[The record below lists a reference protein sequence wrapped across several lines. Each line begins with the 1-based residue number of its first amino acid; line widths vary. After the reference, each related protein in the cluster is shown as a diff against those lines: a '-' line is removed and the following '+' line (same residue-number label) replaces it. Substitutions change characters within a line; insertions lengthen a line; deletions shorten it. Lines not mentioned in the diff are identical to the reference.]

1 MSAKKAET
9 AEKAEGGGK
18 KSPLPIIIGAV
29 VLVVVLFFAKG
40 MMGSKKEE
48 DKGDKKEKKKHERPV
63 VGEYVPL
70 EPDFTVNMAGG
81 GDHYLKAAISLG
93 MKKDVTEE
101 TLKHHLAPIRDA
113 IVTIL
118 SAKQVKDLATI
129 KSKDVL
135 KDEIKAKLND
145 ITDDA
150 VVEVCF
156 TSFATQ

>member
-1 MSAKKAET
+1 MSAKK

-18 KSPLPIIIGAV
+18 KSPMPMIIGAV
-29 VLVVVLFFAKG
+29 VLIVVLYFAKG
-40 MMGSKKEE
+40 AMGGKKEE
-48 DKGDKKEKKKHERPV
+48 DKGDKKEKKKHEKAV

-81 GDHYLKAAISLG
+81 GDHYLKAAVSLG

-118 SAKQVKDLATI
+118 SAKKIQDLATA
-129 KSKDVL
+129 KSKEAL
-135 KDEIKAKLND
+135 KDEIKEKLND

-150 VVEVCF
+150 VVEICF

>member
-1 MSAKKAET
+1 MSAKKE
-9 AEKAEGGGK
+9 EKAEKVEGGK
-18 KSPLPIIIGAV
+18 KSPLPLVIGAV
-29 VLVVVLFFAKG
+29 VLVVILFFAKG
-40 MMGSKKEE
+40 LIGGKKE
-48 DKGDKKEKKKHERPV
+48 DAKGDKKEKKKQEKLV

-81 GDHYLKAAISLG
+81 GDHYLKAGVSLG

-118 SAKQVKDLATI
+118 SAKKVQDLATA
-129 KSKDVL
+129 KSKEAL
-135 KDEIKAKLND
+135 KTEIKEKLND
-145 ITDDA
+145 ITDDSI
-150 VVEVCF
+150 VEICF

>member
-1 MSAKKAET
+1 MSAKKAE
-9 AEKAEGGGK
+9 KAEGGK
-18 KSPLPIIIGAV
+18 KSPMPMVIGAV

-40 MMGSKKEE
+40 MMASKKPE
-48 DKGDKKEKKKHERPV
+48 DEGEKKAKKKHEKAV
-63 VGEYVPL
+63 VGEYMPL

-81 GDHYLKAAISLG
+81 GDHYLKAAVSLG

-101 TLKHHLAPIRDA
+101 TLKHHLAPIRDS

-118 SAKQVKDLATI
+118 SAKKIQDLTTA
-129 KSKDVL
+129 KSKDAL
-135 KDEIKAKLND
+135 KEEIKDKLND